1 MTLMTLLIRDVWRIC
16 FPERMF
22 FAPIRGAHYF
32 FVFVLLLITGS
43 FVAAAAP
50 PQHSQDLNANPAPAH
65 PVQQPSTAAS
75 NPSPHTSN
83 EATPLQKAVHQKK
96 VITEDDLAKPAK
108 IISLSDLEG
117 EENNP
122 TCDLSCEAELR
133 AQMGFGPEREAEFR
147 NQLTLARHEIGDDRV
162 WSTTLQDALQAAS
175 GYCDIKRQIEK
186 IVGKGVVSEYIRN
199 DIHSRFAD
207 REGKLISQYRNSAG
221 LLTQRIEAIQ
231 RFAPFRATVMQYQWT
246 EATARVCPDYTLP

>member
-1 MTLMTLLIRDVWRIC
+1 MTQLIRDVCRTC
-16 FPERMF
+16 FPGRMP
-22 FAPIRGAHYF
+22 FAAMRGAHYF
-32 FVFVLLLITGS
+32 FIFVPLLIAVS
-43 FVAAAAP
+43 CVAVATP
-50 PQHSQDLNANPAPAH
+50 PQQSQDPSAKPAFV
-65 PVQQPSTAAS
+65 PVAQQSSTAAS
-75 NPSPHTSN
+75 NPSPHTST
-83 EATPLQKAVHQKK
+83 ERTSLQKAVHQKK

-108 IISLSDLEG
+108 VISLNDLEG

-199 DIHSRFAD
+199 DVHSRFAE
-207 REGKLISQYRNSAG
+207 REGKLSWQYRNSAG
-221 LLTQRIEAIQ
+221 LLTQRIQAVQ
-231 RFAPFRATVMQYQWT
+231 RFAPFRATVMQYQWN
-246 EATARVCPDYTLP
+246 EATGRVCPNYTLP